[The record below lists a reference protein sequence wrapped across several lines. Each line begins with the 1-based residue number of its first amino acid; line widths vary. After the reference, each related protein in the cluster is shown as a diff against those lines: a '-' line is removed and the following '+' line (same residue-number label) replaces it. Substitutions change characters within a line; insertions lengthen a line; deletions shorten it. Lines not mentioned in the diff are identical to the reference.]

1 MSNIN
6 IIIRK
11 GTLMKYAVY
20 LVMLSFLAVVSTANA
35 QPRFS
40 AKDRLERLKERL
52 SLTQE
57 QTVKVEKILLK
68 QEDEMKKLRS
78 SDNVDRSEFR
88 KIMDNTN
95 QEIEKVLDKKQK
107 SEFKKMLDERR
118 QRRQEN
124 PPRSID

>member
-1 MSNIN
+1 
-6 IIIRK
+6 
-11 GTLMKYAVY
+11 MKYAVY
-20 LVMLSFLAVVSTANA
+20 LIILSFILISTANA

-57 QTVKVEKILLK
+57 QSAKVEKILLK

-78 SDNVDRSEFR
+78 SDNFDRTEFR
-88 KIMDNTN
+88 KIMDNSN

-107 SEFKKMLDERR
+107 LEFKKMLDERR

-124 PPRSID
+124 SSRSVE